1 MSSQAFLD
9 GYLSKEAGVG
19 DWIKTKLRNFGAAR
33 NQPAQN
39 FGSAEGAD
47 YMRAGNLTK
56 RYSEAMRAH
65 DEMSRRIDDA
75 PRVNERMLSLLGR
88 RLTEAETARQALK
101 AMPAQV
107 VRPDLR

>member
-19 DWIKTKLRNFGAAR
+19 DWLKGKLRNLGAAR
-33 NQPAQN
+33 NQPSQN

-47 YMRAGNLTK
+47 YMRAGNLTN
-56 RYSEAMRAH
+56 RYEDTMRA
-65 DEMSRRIDDA
+65 I
-75 PRVNERMLSLLGR
+75 NQQLERMQGVPTNEATTKWLGKNE
-88 RLTEAETARQALK
+88 TKAETARQALK